1 MYIYISLKYYLNK
14 ETNKYNIYIYALAYV
29 VDVCIYLKCFHH
41 TLFSIELMHIH
52 ARTHTKVIAP
62 PVRRQRRQEV
72 RSQKWRGF
80 RPRSRKYLAPW
91 SSEQARA
98 ESSCQTHKEGEQ
110 HVAAASKSAG
120 FLLAVSSGGLI

>member
-52 ARTHTKVIAP
+52 ARAHTHKLLRHLSGGSGAKRSGLRNGVASGPGAASTWLLGLQSKRGQRA
-62 PVRRQRRQEV
+62 PVRRTRKASSTLLRHP
-72 RSQKWRGF
+72 SQLASCWR
-80 RPRSRKYLAPW
+80 
-91 SSEQARA
+91 
-98 ESSCQTHKEGEQ
+98 
-110 HVAAASKSAG
+110 
-120 FLLAVSSGGLI
+120 